1 MSEAKLY
8 QKSRTLTIEDYRLMM
23 AEADRIKAKS
33 VLEFGP
39 GYSTF
44 AWIEAGCDPIV
55 CLEHDKGWH
64 EVSIERF
71 KQYPQVQ
78 IRKYWNEPEARGE
91 LEPDEMFD
99 LALVD
104 SPKGYEAARVI
115 HPGQEDC
122 SRYNTLELALK
133 HSKTVLLHDASRP
146 LERGSLCKI
155 QAQGHKVTHI
165 PGSSYGLARI
175 ERNGC

>member
-1 MSEAKLY
+1 MKLY
-8 QKSRTLTIEDYRLMM
+8 QKSKTLPAEDYRLFM
-23 AEADRIKAKS
+23 AEAERLKAKR

-55 CLEHDKGWH
+55 CLEHDPKWF
-64 EVSIERF
+64 EEAQERF
-71 KQYPQVQ
+71 KDFPQVQ
-78 IRKYWNEPEARGE
+78 IKKYWNEPEARSE
-91 LEPDEMFD
+91 LEPGEQFD

-104 SPKGYEAARVI
+104 SPKGYKAARVI

-133 HSKTVLLHDASRP
+133 HSPVVLLHDAYRP
-146 LERGSLCKI
+146 LERGSLCR
-155 QAQGHKVTHI
+155 AQSKGHKVTVFNNS
-165 PGSSYGLARI
+165 GYGLARV
-175 ERNGC
+175 ERNGS